1 VNGVV
6 TEAEDATHAFRAAVG
21 SFATGVC
28 VVTSEHDGRAAG
40 MTLNSFTS
48 VSLEPLLVL
57 VSLAHGTRTL
67 DAVRGSGRF
76 AVAILHRGQRQVAL
90 DFASRGADFPHHL
103 VRRTKYG
110 FYPVREALAELFCDV
125 HEIVPAGDH
134 DLVVG
139 HVREFLAGQGE
150 PLVFHGGQFGGVDH
164 DTPAPRSFIEFLD
177 EGVGW

>member
-1 VNGVV
+1 VTDVV
-6 TEAEDATHAFRAAVG
+6 AETEDATEAFRKAVG

-28 VVTSEHDGRAAG
+28 VVTSEHEGRPAG

-67 DAVRGSGRF
+67 EAVRGSRRF
-76 AVAILHRGQRQVAL
+76 AVAILHRGQREVAL
-90 DFASRGADFPHHL
+90 QFATRGADFPHHL
-103 VRRTKYG
+103 VRRTQYG

-125 HEIVPAGDH
+125 YEIVPAGDH
-134 DLVVG
+134 DLVIG
-139 HVREFLAGQGE
+139 HVREFLAGRGE
-150 PLVFHGGQFGGVDH
+150 PLVFHRGQFGGVDH

>member
-1 VNGVV
+1 MTGAV
-6 TEAEDATHAFRAAVG
+6 TETDDLKHSFREAVG

-28 VVTSEHDGRAAG
+28 VVTAEHEGRAAG

-57 VSLAHGTRTL
+57 VSLAHETRTL

-103 VRRTKYG
+103 VRRTAYG
-110 FYPVREALAELFCDV
+110 FHPIREALAELFCDV

-139 HVREFLAGQGE
+139 HVREFLAGRGE